1 MESTHKS
8 MHDDF
13 DIEESHTML
22 PNTEQKLKK
31 EHSYRYWVQDNKNQF
46 PQAQNNQLIAPKKI
60 DDPELLKMLTEET
73 KQSINAGSA
82 WNKAGTWYDIFKT
95 LLKITRV

>member
-13 DIEESHTML
+13 DIEEPHTIL
-22 PNTEQKLKK
+22 PTTEQKLKK

-46 PQAQNNQLIAPKKI
+46 PQA
-60 DDPELLKMLTEET
+60 
-73 KQSINAGSA
+73 
-82 WNKAGTWYDIFKT
+82 
-95 LLKITRV
+95 